1 LIVKDIDELKEKV
14 GKIIIIL
21 LIVWLF
27 KQILTYSVID
37 IKDIILLAIS
47 ILVMA
52 LALKFI
58 S

>member
-1 LIVKDIDELKEKV
+1 
-14 GKIIIIL
+14 
-21 LIVWLF
+21 
-27 KQILTYSVID
+27 LTYSVID

-58 S
+58 SWK